1 MLLLILLNTL
11 TLAVQSADASERVIN
26 FIDFMNVIFTA
37 IFTIEMVFKLIAFKV
52 KHYFAETWNIFDFV
66 VVILSNVDI
75 LVTKSVTRIDGLQV
89 NFSFFRLVRV
99 ARLFKL
105 LNRGEAIRTLL
116 WTFLKSFQA
125 LPWVTLLILMVFFV
139 FAVVGMQLFGKIE
152 LNEHTYIDRNNHFQ
166 TFPYAV
172 VLLFRCATGE
182 DWHKVMSACMP
193 GKRCHRNPDDG
204 PISTDDSLTT
214 NDCGNYFA
222 IPYFILF
229 YMLCAFLIL
238 NLFVAVIMDNFDYL
252 TRDWSIL
259 GPHHLDEFKR
269 IWSDYD
275 PEAKGRIKH
284 LDVVQLLR
292 RINPP
297 LGFGRLCPH
306 RVACKR
312 LVSMNMPL
320 NSDGTVMFNATLFA
334 LIRTS
339 LKIKS
344 DGNIDHANE
353 ELRSVIRKIW
363 KRTPMKLLDQV
374 VPPAGN
380 DDVTVGKFYA
390 TYLIQDYFRKFKA
403 RKLAQKLEQQKGI
416 GSGTSR
422 LFQNTVTS
430 LQAGLR
436 RQPDPEPELARNVIP
451 EQYEEPNHRRQHG
464 IFGMEA
470 KQQHSHEDNITDNQ
484 NNSQK
489 YDSGNDSV
497 MTRPLTITQQPT
509 PDEQNSNIA
518 ISIPI
523 PELDHPRVGE
533 KINSFIYYFSIQ
545 EKLDLSFF
553 FNNPSFCRPVQIQT
567 TKQGIP

>member
-11 TLAVQSADASERVIN
+11 TLAVQSATAGDYLLEL
-26 FIDFMNVIFTA
+26 IDFMNVIFTI
-37 IFTIEMVFKLIAFKV
+37 IFTIEMIFKLVAFKV

-75 LVTKSVTRIDGLQV
+75 LIQKSMTRMDTMV
-89 NFSFFRLVRV
+89 NISFFRLVRV

-125 LPWVTLLILMVFFV
+125 LPWVTLLIMMVFFV
-139 FAVVGMQLFGKIE
+139 FAVVGMQLFGTIM
-152 LNEHTYIDRNNHFQ
+152 LDEHTYITRNNHFQ

-172 VLLFRCATGE
+172 ILLFRCATGE

-193 GKRCHRNPDDG
+193 GKQCYRYPDEIVDEDAPGRCG
-204 PISTDDSLTT
+204 TFI
-214 NDCGNYFA
+214 A
-222 IPYFILF
+222 VPYFILF

-269 IWSDYD
+269 VWADIDN
-275 PEAKGRIKH
+275 EAKGRIPH

-292 RINPP
+292 KINPP

-312 LVSMNMPL
+312 LVTMNMPL

-339 LKIKS
+339 LKIKTE
-344 DGNIDHANE
+344 GNIDHANE

-403 RKLAQKLEQQKGI
+403 RKLAQKTEQK
-416 GSGTSR
+416 
-422 LFQNTVTS
+422 TVVS
-430 LQAGLR
+430 LHAGLR
-436 RQPDPEPELARNVIP
+436 AVQELGPELKGRRNSGEKVDVKYNKPRPGI
-451 EQYEEPNHRRQHG
+451 EQSDSEEDEEPSHRRRHSL
-464 IFGMEA
+464 FGGLGAPA
-470 KQQHSHEDNITDNQ
+470 KQ
-484 NNSQK
+484 SQD
-489 YDSGNDSV
+489 YNETV
-497 MTRPLTITQQPT
+497 TLRPLTVIKP
-509 PDEQNSNIA
+509 PE
-518 ISIPI
+518 PI
-523 PELDHPRVGE
+523 YAEG
-533 KINSFIYYFSIQ
+533 
-545 EKLDLSFF
+545 
-553 FNNPSFCRPVQIQT
+553 
-567 TKQGIP
+567 

>member
-11 TLAVQSADASERVIN
+11 CLAIQSATAPPSLIHFTDV
-26 FIDFMNVIFTA
+26 MNMVFTA
-37 IFTIEMVFKLIAFKV
+37 IFTIEMIFKLIAFKV
-52 KHYFAETWNIFDFV
+52 KHYFSETWNIFDFV

-75 LVTKSVTRIDGLQV
+75 LVTKSVNSV
-89 NFSFFRLVRV
+89 NNMQLKFSFFRLVRV

-139 FAVVGMQLFGKIE
+139 FAVVGMQLFGRIQLKEDTNI
-152 LNEHTYIDRNNHFQ
+152 NRNNNFQ
-166 TFPYAV
+166 NFPNAV
-172 VLLFRCATGE
+172 ILLFRCATGE
-182 DWHKVMSACMP
+182 DWHRVMEDCMP
-193 GKRCHRNPDDG
+193 GKACHNPLDENGD
-204 PISTDDSLTT
+204 PI
-214 NDCGNYFA
+214 NPEEINECGSILA
-222 IPYFILF
+222 MPYFIMF
-229 YMLCAFLIL
+229 YMICAFLIL

-339 LKIKS
+339 LKIKT
-344 DGNIDHANE
+344 DGNIDHCNE

-403 RKLAQKLEQQKGI
+403 RKLAQKQEAK
-416 GSGTSR
+416 
-422 LFQNTVTS
+422 TVVS
-430 LQAGLR
+430 LHAGLR
-436 RQPDPEPELARNVIP
+436 AIQDIGPELAN
-451 EQYEEPNHRRQHG
+451 RRL
-464 IFGMEA
+464 
-470 KQQHSHEDNITDNQ
+470 S
-484 NNSQK
+484 
-489 YDSGNDSV
+489 
-497 MTRPLTITQQPT
+497 
-509 PDEQNSNIA
+509 
-518 ISIPI
+518 
-523 PELDHPRVGE
+523 GE
-533 KINSFIYYFSIQ
+533 KIDNQMNIPRPGIEQSDSEEDEEPSHRRRHSLFGGLGAPAKQSVDVNESVVIRPLQVIKPPEPIYALGF
-545 EKLDLSFF
+545 
-553 FNNPSFCRPVQIQT
+553 
-567 TKQGIP
+567 G